1 MILLDTTVLI
11 YAVGTEHPL
20 REVCRRVVRAQAT
33 SDIDAATTVEV
44 IQEFAYVRARWRG
57 RTNAVMLARDYAAA
71 LRLLTTSSE
80 DLELGLSLYA
90 AHEELGSFDSILAAA
105 ALNHGAKALISA
117 DRAFGAVPGLPWISP
132 DEPGIEEFLS

>member
-1 MILLDTTVLI
+1 
-11 YAVGTEHPL
+11 
-20 REVCRRVVRAQAT
+20 
-33 SDIDAATTVEV
+33 
-44 IQEFAYVRARWRG
+44 
-57 RTNAVMLARDYAAA
+57 MLARDYAAA